1 MTRPT
6 RLKFNGILGT
16 LVFCLLLA
24 SCDKDNT
31 DPGIIVDIDPTFQ
44 IQMIENLEGA
54 PGSLEFIVS
63 TLEEKEC
70 LNFELTYSLNQTTGG
85 FGISL
90 DQLEEPKDCIT
101 GTTFV
106 TETIPLEPLQDR
118 VFTAEINLKN
128 TVKNQGALVVTEGY
142 YEMQLD
148 SYNGI
153 LFQTKKLNKVPN
165 SALWGSISFD
175 SEDLEP
181 IAQQFISELEI
192 LTESRAMA
200 VGNYGHFNI
209 DSQGLIWFSGSSEG
223 NNPVLDF
230 IYHYESSEVQPL
242 IDLISSY
249 RMQYSPN
256 LDIKMYNGRGIVF

>member
-1 MTRPT
+1 MKRTT
-6 RLKFNGILGT
+6 RLKLNGVLST
-16 LVFCLLLA
+16 LVFCVLLA

-54 PGSLEFIVS
+54 PGSLEFIIS
-63 TLEEKEC
+63 TLDEKEC
-70 LNFELTYSLNQTTGG
+70 LNFELNYSLTQTTGG

-90 DQLEEPKDCIT
+90 DELEEPEDCIT

-118 VFTAEINLKN
+118 VYTAEINLKN

-153 LFQTKKLNKVPN
+153 LFQAKKLHKIPS
-165 SALWGSISFD
+165 SALWGSLSFD
-175 SEDLEP
+175 AEDLEP
-181 IAQQFISELEI
+181 IAQQFISDLET
-192 LTESRAMA
+192 LTESRSMA
-200 VGNYGHFNI
+200 IGNYGYFNI
-209 DSQGLIWFSGSSEG
+209 DSQGLIWFSGNNNGG
-223 NNPVLDF
+223 NQSIDF
-230 IYHYESSEVQPL
+230 IYHYDSGDIQPL
-242 IDLISSY
+242 IDLINSY
-249 RMQYSPN
+249 RVQYSPN
-256 LDIKMYNGRGIVF
+256 LDINVYNGRGIRF